1 MNIWNFIPL
10 WIVEMWSNVN
20 NVWTYAYYIPIREKL
35 SGNSE
40 EINLPLYFKII
51 ENICME

>member
-1 MNIWNFIPL
+1 MNILNFIPL

-20 NVWTYAYYIPIREKL
+20 RIWTYAYCVRVHEKI

-40 EINLPLYFKII
+40 EVAFPLFFKII
-51 ENICME
+51 EAICME